1 MREPWNKWRQM
12 ARSAVFLDRDGVLL
26 PDVFPPLDPAIIE
39 LYPCA
44 AAAVARLQRAGFTT
58 VVVTNQTGVARGM
71 ISEDDVA
78 SAHQRIQELLADGD
92 GASIDRFYYC
102 PHHPK
107 ANVLEYQKVCEF
119 RKPSPGMLLQAA
131 QDLDIDLA
139 SSYLIGDR
147 ISDIIAGKKVGCR
160 TVQVQTGMHL
170 ESPVEGVTESDLE
183 VRADHICAN
192 LSEAVDNIL
201 RSISR

>member
-1 MREPWNKWRQM
+1 MT
-12 ARSAVFLDRDGVLL
+12 RSAVFLDRDGVLL

-39 LYPCA
+39 LYPYA
-44 AAAVARLQRAGFTT
+44 ATAVARLQKAGFTT

-78 SAHQRIQELLADGD
+78 SAHSRIQELLANGD
-92 GASIDRFYYC
+92 GGQIDRFYYC
-102 PHHPK
+102 PHHPR
-107 ANVLEYQKVCEF
+107 ANVPEYQKVCEY

-139 SSYLIGDR
+139 SSHLIGDR
-147 ISDIIAGKKVGCR
+147 ISDIIAGQRVGCR

-170 ESPVEGVTESDLE
+170 ESPVEGVSESDLQ

-192 LSEAVDNIL
+192 LKEAVDNIL
-201 RSISR
+201 NSVNR